1 MLINH
6 FMDYLKTK
14 HIFRASFILSVLFF
28 TFKVS
33 AIDTKRFDA
42 PPIARDQYLAFSQP
56 DKLRYSALPAEV
68 DRRKLLMPSDMKL
81 ATITVVVQTD
91 ENASVSTKPDFPLIG
106 GNEGNS
112 SSKPVQKPLLTTNMV
127 NPSPVLPLS
136 DPFGSI
142 NSSSINSTDEL
153 LQVFESSDF
162 ESPRGRMQ
170 NIPFVPPYTI
180 SPDSMRITNRAT
192 YKRIQR

>member
-1 MLINH
+1 
-6 FMDYLKTK
+6 MDYLKIK
-14 HIFRASFILSVLFF
+14 HILRTSVLLSVLFL

-42 PPIARDQYLAFSQP
+42 PPIPRDQYLTFSQP
-56 DKLRYSALPAEV
+56 DKLRYSALPLEV

-81 ATITVVVQTD
+81 ATVTVVVQTD
-91 ENASVSTKPDFPLIG
+91 ENASVYAKPDFPLIG
-106 GNEGNS
+106 DAEGNS
-112 SSKPVQKPLLTTNMV
+112 SSTPAPKSLLSSNFV
-127 NPSPVLPLS
+127 DPNPVLPLS

-162 ESPRGRMQ
+162 KSPRGRMQ

>member
-14 HIFRASFILSVLFF
+14 HIFRASFILSVLSL

-42 PPIARDQYLAFSQP
+42 PPISRDQYLTFSQP
-56 DKLRYSALPAEV
+56 DELRYSALPLEV
-68 DRRKLLMPSDMKL
+68 DRRKLLMPSDMRL
-81 ATITVVVQTD
+81 AAVTVIVQTD
-91 ENASVSTKPDFPLIG
+91 ENASVSMKPDFPLIG
-106 GNEGNS
+106 GNDGNS
-112 SSKPVQKPLLTTNMV
+112 STAPVPKPLLASNLV
-127 NPSPVLPLS
+127 NPNPVLPLS

-142 NSSSINSTDEL
+142 NSSAINSTDEL

-180 SPDSMRITNRAT
+180 STDSMRITNRAT

>member
-14 HIFRASFILSVLFF
+14 HIFRASFTLSVLFF

-91 ENASVSTKPDFPLIG
+91 ENASVSTKPDFLNFI
-106 GNEGNS
+106 
-112 SSKPVQKPLLTTNMV
+112 
-127 NPSPVLPLS
+127 
-136 DPFGSI
+136 
-142 NSSSINSTDEL
+142 
-153 LQVFESSDF
+153 
-162 ESPRGRMQ
+162 
-170 NIPFVPPYTI
+170 I
-180 SPDSMRITNRAT
+180 SL
-192 YKRIQR
+192 